1 MERIVIRD
9 KGGFTLIEVMIAF
22 VIILVTMLGLLNLTA
37 QVTAVSVKNT
47 IRDEG
52 IKVTE
57 EVMAQIKALPYA
69 KIVTNTPYTITRN
82 LRNFQMPYSL
92 SVIVRVNPNSSDEI
106 VVTSTNSESSSV
118 KAANAK
124 TIDVTVTWQYRGTK
138 YSHTISSLVRRPE

>member
-22 VIILVTMLGLLNLTA
+22 VIILITMLGLLNLTA

-52 IKVTE
+52 IKVAE
-57 EVMAQIKALPYA
+57 EIMAQQRALPYDD
-69 KIVTNTPYTITRN
+69 IVTNTPAKITRN
-82 LRNFQMPYSL
+82 LWNFSVTYSPTVSVTPY
-92 SVIVRVNPNSSDEI
+92 
-106 VVTSTNSESSSV
+106 
-118 KAANAK
+118 ANAK
-124 TIDVTVTWQYRGTK
+124 TIDVTVTWQYRGTN